1 MTIQFDS
8 SAQVY
13 ELFTVDGEWLGAYD
27 THAEADEARRITGG
41 PGDSW

>member
-13 ELFTVDGEWLGAYD
+13 ELFTHDGEWLGAYD
-27 THAEADEARRITGG
+27 TMAEAREAKEAAR
-41 PGDSW
+41 